1 MKRHLSLA
9 TAIPAAVAALTL
21 SLAPSAA
28 SAGTAPASAASAAST
43 ASAASAASARAAA
56 RQGRHTGKVQAACG
70 RTKPGQAR
78 CLALIR
84 TGVHGGLGVRGRAA
98 LAAGEG
104 AAKTALPAGYGRPEL
119 RPAYKLPAT
128 GGSGQTV
135 AVVEAFDDPTA
146 EADLAVYRTTYGL
159 PACTTA
165 NGCFTKVNEEGQQGN
180 YPQSDSFTGWSV
192 ETSLDLDM
200 VSAICPSCHI
210 LLVEANTVNDSD
222 LAEAANEAA
231 GLGATEISNS
241 YGDTEGGADL
251 QLAPDYRHPGVA
263 VTASTGDDGFG
274 IPLVPAVLR
283 SVIAVGG
290 TTLQKDPGS
299 ARGWS
304 ETAWSGSGSGCS
316 GYVAKP
322 AWQTGAPDCP
332 NRVTADVS
340 ADADPSTGVA
350 IYDTTPDIF
359 VGPGWNE
366 VGGTSAAAPMIAG
379 VIALAGN
386 PGALPTARYIYQ
398 HAGHL
403 NDVTSGSNANNGF
416 DCGGN
421 NLCNAVP
428 GYDGPTGLGTP
439 EGTRAF

>member
-28 SAGTAPASAASAAST
+28 SAGTAPASAASAV
-43 ASAASAASARAAA
+43 SAASAASARAAA

-84 TGVHGGLGVRGRAA
+84 TGVHGGLGLRGRAA

-104 AAKTALPAGYGRPEL
+104 AAKAALPAGYGRPEL

-146 EADLAVYRTTYGL
+146 EADLAVYRATYGL

-210 LLVEANTVNDSD
+210 LLVEANTVNDPD

-231 GLGATEISNS
+231 SLGATEISNS

-263 VTASTGDDGFG
+263 VTASSGDDGFG
-274 IPLVPAVLR
+274 IPVVPAVFR

-322 AWQTGAPDCP
+322 AWQTGVPDCP
-332 NRVTADVS
+332 DRVTADVS

-359 VGPGWNE
+359 VEPGWNE
-366 VGGTSAAAPMIAG
+366 AGGTSAAAPMIAG

-386 PGALPTARYIYQ
+386 PGALPTARYIYR

-403 NDVTSGSNANNGF
+403 NDITSGSNARNGF
-416 DCGGN
+416 DCGGD
-421 NLCNAVP
+421 NLCNAGP

-439 EGTRAF
+439 HGTGAF